1 MSVRLEVRPAP
12 ASLVFMGM
20 AILTS
25 AGIANQFYLAGMA
38 IFGGGVDWDVH
49 RIVGSAIVL
58 PDPRAAGASL
68 HVAATDCRSRA
79 DGSTG
84 DELSPADRRGR
95 GGAGSRYAAG
105 GGVAPG
111 EWRVDVRD
119 IGPSGLPQP
128 EVGENLQKK
137 CPAAA
142 GHSCVCRNAQAE
154 SASVG

>member
-58 PDPRAAGASL
+58 PILAMLAQAFMSPRLIAVRELTAVLATSYFLQIAVVVVGQEVDMPL
-68 HVAATDCRSRA
+68 VAALHPANGALMFGISVRLAFRSLR
-79 DGSTG
+79 
-84 DELSPADRRGR
+84 
-95 GGAGSRYAAG
+95 
-105 GGVAPG
+105 
-111 EWRVDVRD
+111 
-119 IGPSGLPQP
+119 
-128 EVGENLQKK
+128 
-137 CPAAA
+137 
-142 GHSCVCRNAQAE
+142 
-154 SASVG
+154 